1 MILIKAPNRT
11 AADLHMIFDMDPPW
25 SRATVNG
32 YRGWRSPEGEEAIFA
47 ANDRIEAMKFER
59 VEVVQ

>member
-11 AADLHMIFDMDPPW
+11 AADLHMALDHGW
-25 SRATVNG
+25 ARATVNG
-32 YRGWRSPEGEEAIFA
+32 YRGWRSPDGKEAIFA

-59 VEVVQ
+59 VEVVS

>member
-11 AADLHMIFDMDPPW
+11 AADLHMVWDKGW
-25 SRATVNG
+25 TRATVNG

-47 ANDRIEAMKFER
+47 ANDRIEKLDFER
-59 VEVVQ
+59 VEVVS

>member
-11 AADLHMIFDMDPPW
+11 AADLHMVLDHGW

-32 YRGWRSPEGEEAIFA
+32 YRGWRSPDGKEAIFA
-47 ANDRIEAMKFER
+47 ANDRIEKLDFER
-59 VEVVQ
+59 VEVVS